1 MNKQSSRRSS
11 LFLLELIAAILFFC
25 LASAV
30 CVRFFVKSH
39 TLSQET
45 RNLDMAVNQASTFAE
60 LFRSDADLFSIL
72 SEQCPD
78 GILSANGD
86 IFTLY
91 YDEEWTPCAEETAAF
106 SLTIE
111 QKVSEDIT
119 AGYFV
124 VADLQRKSEI
134 YTLET
139 EKYTG
144 GEALSDE

>member
-45 RNLDMAVNQASTFAE
+45 RNLDLAVNQACTFAE
-60 LFRSDADLFSIL
+60 LFRSDSDLFSLL

-78 GILSANGD
+78 GVLSADGD
-86 IFTLY
+86 TFALY
-91 YDEEWTPCAEETAAF
+91 YDEKWTPCTEEAADF
-106 SLTIE
+106 CLTIA

-119 AGYFV
+119 AGYFTV
-124 VADLQRKSEI
+124 TDLENEREI

-144 GEALSDE
+144 GEALNDE